1 MAHLKMKELSISSK
15 DNVNRSPTLPQVSTQ
30 IELYLK
36 NVMDSF
42 SCDEND
48 NSSTIIANP
57 SQKIF
62 DILTSRRYC
71 YLSKTQASKFS
82 SKTIKRIKTFTDKNR
97 PVNFYYDLGGG
108 YRASTLPG
116 QTHLNYEV
124 GLGEFLALHQ
134 VAIFVREIKNIYP
147 PGAYFYIVI
156 DNLCALFTND
166 ILLNNT
172 SHYIAQLRQ
181 LLDQTSLNDRVALL
195 VESETFPVSSYH
207 AEFIK
212 NSQKTENISLTSAEH
227 ENVNRF
233 LGREC
238 DTKEAIERVMRYQS
252 ASEATES
259 MIQPFINGIRLT
271 QRANQNT
278 LCFRSFKGGDQ
289 RIQAGS
295 MALSLEPGGKIKPI
309 LLTSRNIDRYER
321 INLPAPDFLPKII
334 SEIIFARPIHTQS
347 K

>member
-1 MAHLKMKELSISSK
+1 MTQRKINKLSMNSK
-15 DNVNRSPTLPQVSTQ
+15 VIFTCSPTLQQVSTQ
-30 IELYLK
+30 IDLYLK

-42 SCDEND
+42 ACNEND
-48 NSSTIIANP
+48 NSSSIIENP
-57 SQKIF
+57 NQKIF

-71 YLSKTQASKFS
+71 YLSKKQASEFS
-82 SKTIKRIKTFTDKNR
+82 SKTIKSIGKFTDKNK

-108 YRASTLPG
+108 YRATTLPG
-116 QTHLNYEV
+116 QTNLNYEV
-124 GLGEFLALHQ
+124 GLGELLALHQ
-134 VAIFVREIKNIYP
+134 VALFSREIKNIYP

-166 ILLNNT
+166 ISLDNT
-172 SHYIAQLRQ
+172 SHYIDQLRQ
-181 LLDQTSLNDRVALL
+181 LLYQTKLNDRVALL
-195 VESETFPVSSYH
+195 VESETFPVSGYH

-212 NSQKTENISLTSAEH
+212 NSQKTANISLTSAEH

-238 DTKEAIERVMRYQS
+238 DKKEAIERVMRYQS

-259 MIQPFINGIRLT
+259 LIQPFINGIRLT

-321 INLPAPDFLPKII
+321 ISLPAPNFLPKII